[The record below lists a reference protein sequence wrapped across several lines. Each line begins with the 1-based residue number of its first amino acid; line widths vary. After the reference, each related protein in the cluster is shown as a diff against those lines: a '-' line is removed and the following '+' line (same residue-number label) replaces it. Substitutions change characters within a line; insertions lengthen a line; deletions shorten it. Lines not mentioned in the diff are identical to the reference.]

1 MAVRYDSL
9 LAAALAG
16 EIEARF
22 AGAPVTALG
31 LCPESWT
38 LALPFAAGGT
48 LWCFLHPEAGQILLS
63 SDAPEALPPRLPV
76 RRGQARTSGVIR
88 VGDWRWIPFRRLIL
102 LEARA
107 LPDER
112 VLALTLASEGGPPRY
127 TLLLELPRNRRNALL
142 LEPAAGTTPG
152 SVVPADDT
160 RLEGETTAW
169 RIRAV
174 LRERPGQAGR
184 GDRYRLPA
192 GRRVGIREPVP
203 ADEWTSVLA
212 GLPPS
217 ERRGAALRHLAYLSP
232 LNVEHVLAAGDVDAQ
247 YRRYLELRSGRAE
260 RWLLRRAWGLQ
271 PYVSRLGDP
280 DAAGIPSILDGME
293 RSAEDEDVR
302 RRFECAGPP
311 AKDADGPHVTV
322 AHLAG
327 AAASEAEAAATARI
341 ARALGRRRK
350 RLARRLSSLRSELE
364 QGEPP
369 ERLREAGHLLLA
381 RLREVPRGV
390 AEIELPD
397 FEGGSRTIDL
407 DPRLTPA
414 QNAERYYEAAARR
427 QRALEK
433 LPALI
438 AGAERE
444 LRDVE
449 AALDRLNETGE
460 VSETIRQLAGV
471 RPEAIREGAA
481 GARARLPYHR
491 FISSGGLEIRV
502 GRSSKE
508 NDRLTFQHSA
518 PDDVWLHAQS
528 VPGAHVV
535 LRWSRR
541 DQAPPERDLR
551 EAAVIAALHSDS
563 RHSGVVAVDWTR
575 RKHVR
580 KPRKAPP
587 GSVAPERVKTL
598 FVETDRSLLE
608 RLRPEP

>member
-22 AGAPVTALG
+22 AGEPVTALG

-38 LALPFAAGGT
+38 LVLPFAAGGA

-63 SDAPEALPPRLPV
+63 SGTSEALPPGLPV
-76 RRGQARTSGVIR
+76 RRGGGRRSGVIR
-88 VGDWRWIPFRRLIL
+88 VGEWRWFPFRRPIL

-112 VLALTLASEGGPPRY
+112 VLALTLASEGGRPRY

-152 SVVPADDT
+152 SLVPAGDT

-192 GRRVGIREPVP
+192 GRRRGIREPVP

-217 ERRGAALRHLAYLSP
+217 ERRGAALRYVAYLSP
-232 LNVEHVLAAGDVDAQ
+232 LNVEHVLAAGDFDAQ
-247 YRRYLELRSGRAE
+247 YRRYLELRSGPAE
-260 RWLLRRAWGLQ
+260 RWLLERAWGLQ

-311 AKDADGPHVTV
+311 AEDATV
-322 AHLAG
+322 AHTAG
-327 AAASEAEAAATARI
+327 AEAAVATQI

-350 RLARRLSSLRSELE
+350 RLARRLSSLRGELE

-369 ERLREAGHLLLA
+369 ERLREVGNLLLA

-390 AEIELPD
+390 ARIELPD

-407 DPRLTPA
+407 DPRLAPA

-433 LPALI
+433 LPSLI
-438 AGAERE
+438 AGTERE

-449 AALDRLNETGE
+449 AALDRLAETGE
-460 VSETIRQLAGV
+460 VSDTIRQLAGI

-491 FISSGGLEIRV
+491 FVSSGGLEIRV

-518 PDDVWLHAQS
+518 PDDVWLHAQG

-541 DQAPPERDLR
+541 DQTPPERDLL

-608 RLRPEP
+608 RLRGEP

>member
-1 MAVRYDSL
+1 MAVRYDSI

-16 EIEARF
+16 EIEARL
-22 AGAPVTALG
+22 AGEPVTALG
-31 LCPESWT
+31 LCTESWT
-38 LALPFAAGGT
+38 LVLPFAAGGA
-48 LWCFLHPEAGQILLS
+48 LWCFLHPEAGQILLGS
-63 SDAPEALPPRLPV
+63 GAAEALPPGLPV
-76 RRGQARTSGVIR
+76 RRGGARRSGVIR
-88 VGDWRWIPFRRLIL
+88 VGEWRWFPFRRLNL
-102 LEARA
+102 LDARA

-112 VLALTLASEGGPPRY
+112 VLALTLASEGGHPRY

-152 SVVPADDT
+152 SVVPARDT

-192 GRRVGIREPVP
+192 GRRRGVREPVP
-203 ADEWTSVLA
+203 AEEWTSVLA

-247 YRRYLELRSGRAE
+247 YRRYLELRSGPAE
-260 RWLLRRAWGLQ
+260 PWLLGRAWGLQ
-271 PYVSRLGDP
+271 PYVSRLGDA

-293 RSAEDEDVR
+293 RSAKDEDVR
-302 RRFECAGPP
+302 RRFECAGPTTE
-311 AKDADGPHVTV
+311 G
-322 AHLAG
+322 
-327 AAASEAEAAATARI
+327 EAAAATQI

-350 RLARRLSSLRSELE
+350 RLARRLSSLHSQLE

-369 ERLREAGHLLLA
+369 ERLRETGHLLLA

-390 AEIELPD
+390 ARVELPD

-407 DPRLTPA
+407 DPRLAPA

-449 AALDRLNETGE
+449 AALDGLAETGE
-460 VSETIRQLAGV
+460 VSETVRQLVGI
-471 RPEAIREGAA
+471 RPEAIREGTA
-481 GARARLPYHR
+481 GTRARLPYHR
-491 FISSGGLEIRV
+491 FVSSGGLEIRV

-508 NDRLTFQHSA
+508 NDRLTFRHSA
-518 PDDVWLHAQS
+518 PDDVWLHAQG

-541 DQAPPERDLR
+541 DQNPPERDLR

-608 RLRPEP
+608 RLRGEP

>member
-9 LAAALAG
+9 LAAALTG
-16 EIEARF
+16 EIEARL
-22 AGAPVTALG
+22 AGEPVTALG
-31 LCPESWT
+31 LCPDSWT
-38 LALPFAAGGT
+38 LALPFAAEGT

-63 SDAPEALPPRLPV
+63 SGAPETLPPGLPV
-76 RRGQARTSGVIR
+76 RRGRARRSGVIR
-88 VGDWRWIPFRRLIL
+88 VGEWLWFPFRRLIL

-112 VLALTLASEGGPPRY
+112 VLALTLGSEGGRPRY

-142 LEPAAGTTPG
+142 LEPAAGTTPV

-160 RLEGETTAW
+160 RLEGETTGW

-192 GRRVGIREPVP
+192 GHRRGVREPVP
-203 ADEWTSVLA
+203 EEEWTSVLA
-212 GLPPS
+212 GLPRS

-232 LNVEHVLAAGDVDAQ
+232 LNVEHLLAAGDVDAQ
-247 YRRYLELRSGRAE
+247 YRRYLELRSSPAE
-260 RWLLRRAWGLQ
+260 RWLLGRAWGLQ

-280 DAAGIPSILDGME
+280 DADGIPSILDGME

-311 AKDADGPHVTV
+311 AEDVDGAHVTV
-322 AHLAG
+322 ARMTD
-327 AAASEAEAAATARI
+327 AEAAAAAQM
-341 ARALGRRRK
+341 ARALERRRK
-350 RLARRLSSLRSELE
+350 RLARRLASLHSELE

-369 ERLREAGHLLLA
+369 ERLREVGNLLLA
-381 RLREVPRGV
+381 RLRDVPRGV

-397 FEGGSRTIDL
+397 FEGESKTIDL

-414 QNAERYYEAAARR
+414 QNAERYYQAAARR

-438 AGAERE
+438 AATERE

-449 AALDRLNETGE
+449 AALDRLAATGE
-460 VSETIRQLAGV
+460 VSETIRQLAGI
-471 RPEAIREGAA
+471 RPEAIRQGAA

-518 PDDVWLHAQS
+518 PDDVWLHAQG

-563 RHSGVVAVDWTR
+563 RHSGIVAVDWTR

-587 GSVAPERVKTL
+587 GSVTPERVKTL

-608 RLRPEP
+608 RLRGEP

>member
-22 AGAPVTALG
+22 AGEPVTALG

-38 LALPFAAGGT
+38 LALPFATGGT

-63 SDAPEALPPRLPV
+63 SGAPEALPPGLPV
-76 RRGQARTSGVIR
+76 RPGRARRSGVIR
-88 VGDWRWIPFRRLIL
+88 VGEWRWFPFRRLIL

-152 SVVPADDT
+152 SVVPAGDT
-160 RLEGETTAW
+160 RVEGETTEW

-184 GDRYRLPA
+184 GDPYRLPA
-192 GRRVGIREPVP
+192 GRRRGVREPVP

-217 ERRGAALRHLAYLSP
+217 ERREPALRHVAYLSP
-232 LNVEHVLAAGDVDAQ
+232 LNVEHVLAAGDIDAQ
-247 YRRYLELRSGRAE
+247 YRRYLELRSHRTE
-260 RWLLRRAWGLQ
+260 RWLLGRAWGLQ

-280 DAAGIPSILDGME
+280 DAVGIPSILDGME
-293 RSAEDEDVR
+293 RSAEDEGVR
-302 RRFECAGPP
+302 RRFECRGPP
-311 AKDADGPHVTV
+311 AQDADGTHVTV

-327 AAASEAEAAATARI
+327 AEAAAAAQI
-341 ARALGRRRK
+341 VRALGRRRK

-390 AEIELPD
+390 AKVELPG

-407 DPRLTPA
+407 DPRLAPA

-438 AGAERE
+438 ASAERE
-444 LRDVE
+444 LREVE
-449 AALDRLNETGE
+449 AALDRLAETGE
-460 VSETIRQLAGV
+460 VSETIRQLAGI
-471 RPEAIREGAA
+471 RPEAMREGAA
-481 GARARLPYHR
+481 SIRARLPYHR
-491 FISSGGLEIRV
+491 FVSSGGLEIRV

-598 FVETDRSLLE
+598 FVETDSSLLE